1 MKSPQSRTITVEYFA
16 MLREDSGR
24 NEERVETTAESALE
38 LFREL
43 QERHGFKLDP
53 ERLKVVVN
61 EEFCEWSKEL
71 KDGDTVVFVPPVA
84 GGRTCFPSM

>member
-1 MKSPQSRTITVEYFA
+1 MTPPDARTIRVEYYA
-16 MLREDSGR
+16 MLREDAGC
-24 NEERVETTAESALE
+24 NEEKVETTAASALD

-43 QERHGFKLDP
+43 QERYGFKLDP

-84 GGRTCFPSM
+84 GGC